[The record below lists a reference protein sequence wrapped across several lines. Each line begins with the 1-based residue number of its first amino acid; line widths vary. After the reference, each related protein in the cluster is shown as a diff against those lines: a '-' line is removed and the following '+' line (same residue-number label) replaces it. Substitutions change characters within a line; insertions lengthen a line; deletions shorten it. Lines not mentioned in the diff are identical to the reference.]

1 MLCKVM
7 YYIKK
12 IVLFI
17 QQKQDY
23 AMMICTFYLNKYD
36 SKINIHASFK
46 EYRKGDGA
54 IGKIFLSV

>member
-1 MLCKVM
+1 M